1 MEKKKKRRK
10 KWHRYCARAHT
21 YTHIQHTPPLHTPEA
36 CRAAGS
42 RRFVD
47 SSCSFARAPFPK
59 HHFFRQIRASLH
71 PRFSWYA
78 MGYGTGRITRR
89 DAVILSYT
97 RENAHGNTAWREIG
111 GRKGRMVG
119 HVERLIGKRWYVT
132 HNDVVITYRIS
143 HISEFSLSLAKLRIE
158 GKKKK
163 KK

>member
-1 MEKKKKRRK
+1 MNLCGRRDSRNGKKKKRRK

-71 PRFSWYA
+71 PRFSWVTG
-78 MGYGTGRITRR
+78 GYRSYNPSRRSYIYTERERARKYGLTG
-89 DAVILSYT
+89 
-97 RENAHGNTAWREIG
+97 N
-111 GRKGRMVG
+111 
-119 HVERLIGKRWYVT
+119 RW
-132 HNDVVITYRIS
+132 
-143 HISEFSLSLAKLRIE
+143 KE
-158 GKKKK
+158 GKDGWTRGAIDREALICDTQRCCDYIQNFSHL
-163 KK
+163 

>member
-1 MEKKKKRRK
+1 MNESLSLAQRKRSIHRSISPQSVRNSPFFRFFFPFFSPLFSNNINRAKIKIKPRFEGSSKRRRMWNLCGRRDSKKKKRRK

-71 PRFSWYA
+71 PRFSWV
-78 MGYGTGRITRR
+78 TGQ
-89 DAVILSYT
+89 
-97 RENAHGNTAWREIG
+97 
-111 GRKGRMVG
+111 
-119 HVERLIGKRWYVT
+119 
-132 HNDVVITYRIS
+132 VV
-143 HISEFSLSLAKLRIE
+143 
-158 GKKKK
+158 
-163 KK
+163 